1 MTTKNGD
8 KVSLIDKIFSRTP
21 VVLTIIAMLIGLI
34 IYVVNLN
41 ARIDYLERDH
51 VTFGDFFQRQIDE
64 IKAGILRIEDK
75 LDQIK

>member
-1 MTTKNGD
+1 MIKNQN
-8 KVSLIDKIFSRTP
+8 KATLVDKIFSRTP

-51 VTFGDFFQRQIDE
+51 VTFGQFFQRQIDE

>member
-1 MTTKNGD
+1 MTKN
-8 KVSLIDKIFSRTP
+8 KTTLIDKIFSRTP

-51 VTFGDFFQRQIDE
+51 VTFGQFFQRQIDE

-75 LDQIK
+75 LESLR

>member
-1 MTTKNGD
+1 MTKNQN
-8 KVSLIDKIFSRTP
+8 KTTLIDKIFSRTP

-41 ARIDYLERDH
+41 ARVDYLERDH
-51 VTFGDFFQRQIDE
+51 VTFGQFFQKQIDE

-75 LDQIK
+75 LESLR